1 MTDNRTKT
9 LDRALSAPAILTA
22 LNEGNNVSPKFVD
35 GAITR
40 IGTMGKKLDNLI
52 HGTAVACI
60 YLSMPHKEG
69 GHNCAA
75 RALKLVKAMPKGS
88 RAKALVAWFHA
99 YSNIRIVKDTKSG
112 ELKAGVL
119 KPENKQ
125 YKAADPVAALANPF
139 WSVEEKDVD
148 PAAFTTD
155 SLVKRVAALIKA
167 AKADNAKLDA
177 AGIAALADLEG
188 LATKLATKAADPLE
202 LPIG

>member
-9 LDRALSAPAILTA
+9 LDRAISAPAILTA
-22 LNEGNNVSPKFVD
+22 LNDGNAVSAKFVD

-40 IGTMGKKLDNLI
+40 IGTAGKKLDNLI

-60 YLSMPHKEG
+60 YLSMPHKDG

-75 RALKLVKAMPKGS
+75 RALKLLQSMPKGS

-99 YSNIRIVKDTKSG
+99 YSNIRFVKDSKTG
-112 ELKAGVL
+112 ALKAGVL
-119 KPENKQ
+119 KPDNKQ
-125 YKAADPVAALANPF
+125 YKPADPITAMDKPF

-148 PAAFTTD
+148 PSEFTTD
-155 SLVKRVAALIKA
+155 NIAKAIAALIKK

-177 AGIAALADLEG
+177 VGIAALADLEG
-188 LATKLATKAADPLE
+188 LATKIATKAADPLE
-202 LPIG
+202 LSF